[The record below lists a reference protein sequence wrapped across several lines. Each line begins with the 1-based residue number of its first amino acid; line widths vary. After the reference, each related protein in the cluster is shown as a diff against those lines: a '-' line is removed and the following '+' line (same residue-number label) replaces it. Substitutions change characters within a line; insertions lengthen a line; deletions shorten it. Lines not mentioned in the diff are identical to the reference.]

1 MKTAFMFSGQGAQY
15 KGMGKELCENFKCAE
30 EIFDRADKAL
40 GFSIKEVCF
49 DDEEKLNKTEFTQP
63 AILTMS
69 TAALKVLEEHGIKAD
84 YAAGLSLGEYS
95 AYVCSGAFD
104 FDETVSLVRK
114 RGRFM
119 TEAVPEGVGAM
130 YAILGLDR
138 KTVEDTCEEYKQYG
152 FVSPAN
158 YNAPGQIVIAGEA
171 EVAEKTA
178 AALKEKGAKMT
189 VKLNVSGPFHTAL
202 LKPASDRLAVELEKM
217 NISDMKMPVITNV
230 TGTVVENKAD
240 IIPILIKQVMSP
252 VKWEDTINYLAS
264 QGVDTF
270 IEVGPGKTLSG
281 FVKRTVKGVKIYNV
295 EDMKSLEKTLKG
307 LEEA

>member
-1 MKTAFMFSGQGAQY
+1 MKTAFIFSGQGAQY
-15 KGMGKELCENFKCAE
+15 KGMGKELCENFKCAD
-30 EIFDRADKAL
+30 EIFERAEKSL
-40 GFSIKEVCF
+40 GFSVKEICF
-49 DDEEKLNKTEFTQP
+49 ENEEQLNKTEFTQP
-63 AILTMS
+63 SILTMS
-69 TAALKVLEEHGIKAD
+69 TAALKVLEEHGVKAD

-95 AYVCSGAFD
+95 AYVASGAFG

-152 FVSPAN
+152 FVSSAN

-217 NISDMKMPVITNV
+217 TISDMNIPVITNV
-230 TGTVVENKAD
+230 TGTEVEKKED
-240 IIPILIKQVMSP
+240 IIPLLIKQVMSP
-252 VKWEDTINYLAS
+252 VKWEDTVNYLYNK
-264 QGVDTF
+264 GVDTF

>member
-1 MKTAFMFSGQGAQY
+1 MKTAFIFSGQGAQY
-15 KGMGKELCENFKCAE
+15 KGMGKELCENFKCAD
-30 EIFDRADKAL
+30 EIFERAEKSL
-40 GFSIKEVCF
+40 GFSVKEICF
-49 DDEEKLNKTEFTQP
+49 ENEEQLNKTEFTQP
-63 AILTMS
+63 SILTMS
-69 TAALKVLEEHGIKAD
+69 TAALKVLEEHGVKAD

-95 AYVCSGAFD
+95 AYVASGAFG

-158 YNAPGQIVIAGEA
+158 YNAPGQIVIAGET

-217 NISDMKMPVITNV
+217 TISDMNIPVITNV
-230 TGTVVENKAD
+230 TGTEVEKKED
-240 IIPILIKQVMSP
+240 IIPLLIKQVMSP
-252 VKWEDTINYLAS
+252 VKWEDTVNYLYNK
-264 QGVDTF
+264 GVDTF